1 MDGLIVVRSVMLSNH
16 IAETQIPEGVVVSY
30 YRAQGGVAEI
40 TLSHRR
46 KRTRAIKSQS
56 WSKELG
62 IISEQ
67 ISFQR
72 TLKTILKYY

>member
-1 MDGLIVVRSVMLSNH
+1 MLSNH

-46 KRTRAIKSQS
+46 KRTRAIKS
-56 WSKELG
+56 
-62 IISEQ
+62 
-67 ISFQR
+67 
-72 TLKTILKYY
+72 